1 MNYGGNM
8 PDWHQYNSP
17 QAGISDVTS
26 TAQNVNS
33 GHLPFISSIN
43 SSCPT
48 QLNGLNLGSDGL
60 EKHQS
65 DPNFNPR
72 HFQQHLPANLSHG
85 HNATDNAPLA
95 SMVQMQNCIGH
106 YGPSSTRNPM
116 VDNLN
121 GPMDPRNTAM
131 TGLNEELSYRSNQVP
146 LSGPMSHMNG
156 PSVMSMSAPH
166 GPIGPRS
173 ANASS
178 NSHAASRTGPPPP
191 SSFVACKAPCC
202 NPDPNYQQWE
212 KYCSYQNNAYRE
224 NIRTNGYQADARR
237 FGGDFNF
244 RKDNFDGKEILPP
257 ASAPNASDHRRNF
270 PDFKYRKERAVSR
283 SYPSN
288 SGMLHSYPSMQNY
301 NYAGDYQKYPYPNI
315 KEYPKANSM
324 SVPPSQS
331 MVKHQQEQS
340 FAHQQKYNKSMS
352 YQNNGAMMSTSV
364 PNPNMLPSAQNSYFN
379 SQQYPRNPS
388 TDTSQHD
395 CQAATNDSATTM
407 MNARMQPSNMHAQY
421 QQVYQQKLA
430 MQRFS
435 MENHLREM
443 TRIPGYQSHPKYK
456 ECVLRYREIL
466 KLQQS
471 VAYQGQM
478 PSQPQ
483 TQQSCVAATTV
494 NTAVPSINLQFDQ
507 NGVLIN
513 SNYIPEGFPRMQQV
527 SNSQASDNLV
537 DKQGKQDDGNPAEM
551 MNHNVQKREQL
562 VSQQHDNQAIVL
574 CAKGMQPQD
583 RYSVQKNLNQSQF
596 EMQAPGN
603 EDFSDLSASASDAAA
618 RQKMPKQFADKPEL
632 DVRQFLANWDES
644 EDEDG
649 ANANLPSA
657 VLSDSTP
664 VVVVGYENVDLS
676 AKTLEG
682 LEGSKSG
689 RITTDVITFENQDKS
704 NVSVMP
710 AQDCLTISYA
720 SAENVEVTKDP
731 ACKEIAKESI
741 VQPGS
746 HIIQCISNGPDEVP
760 TIHIVDN
767 LEIGSIL
774 QVTNGQVTETLGGQD
789 ALSFLQD
796 NAKVQ
801 ASTITIETDKFKKTN
816 GNSESAADYNAS
828 KEEYVVENSSPA
840 EAVEGGTSQAAQGGD
855 QRVTALPASVK
866 SNLDS
871 AQDVNL
877 KKQNSFASE
886 ESHNPDDISLP
897 DLHTSEC
904 TPISTTLNT
913 PIHSDTEES
922 SERVQDL
929 TISTNPI
936 EIIQNSPMIS
946 FTQSP
951 TKSEPYDHLS
961 NEGEARNRSAGSLE
975 SRYQA
980 EDRNND
986 VLDHDAVLGTFEFSA
1001 NVNKDESTAENGKE
1015 SASLNGDA
1023 VSANNSGRTFLDGEA
1038 ERSEATSVCMTLTS
1052 GEYELKIVSA
1062 QNVGTSS
1069 KSTREY
1075 KSSSLDCHANES
1087 QTAAVGQDA
1096 STVGKKLQVL
1106 PERGMRNALRYGGSR
1121 QLDEAL
1127 QNITG
1132 KSDSVERRGG
1142 QDDVHYD
1149 KRSLTDLNRET
1160 ATNDTAPIASKTAAD
1175 DNCSTKIVKTNPSA
1189 LLGAKRS
1196 TSSNDKLR
1204 KRETSDKSAKED
1216 SSSENNGNKSL
1227 KIDAKDLK
1235 NSWQIIKDHK
1245 KSILNDQANSHHAR
1259 KCSPANATEKSNEIM
1274 HQDKHR
1280 GKSDILRNKPRIID
1294 NVSIDDSGERMRL
1307 LKEYR
1312 RIKHKSSTMEIQGKS
1327 KVCSSSDPDEHS
1339 VLQVPSDKQL
1349 CQKDGKFKL
1358 AEEREK
1364 KNANILK
1371 KFVTK
1376 NVNPDFAIQVTNVNL
1391 KRKDNDEQKESQRS
1405 GEETKNSGPL
1415 DAIKIEINVSCTER
1429 NTTEKLLHENIKN
1442 AVAETIGHLTSSIS
1456 SGARSNSANLKEIQC
1471 DKDGLDGREKRNRSQ
1486 PEASTYNE
1494 VRKDQSNAEVMKYK
1508 SLITAC
1514 KEDIA
1519 MDETSGSLIPRKK
1532 RSSSSERELIHDNG
1546 NISINTETALSSAET
1561 LKPEHAMVR
1570 RRSIHQDT
1578 ERKAVAANFS
1588 GSDDLKTPSEKKE
1601 YQEATV
1607 ASACRNVRNLQDDI
1621 ASRLN
1626 AIPSTSSST
1635 VDPSLE
1641 NANYDNP
1648 THFDYNHFDVAPNE
1662 NLDVNDKRTDRWKR
1676 PRKDDGKF
1684 NNFEPYETASVY
1696 VNPIFFSADKLENLN
1711 TVPVYTTKDGKITYS
1726 PNPRFTY
1733 RELLMEARAKD
1744 NYGSARESS
1753 YFASSPLDYNCSRLR
1768 KVFKRNREVLTAIR
1782 KRSEIDFADGKLQ
1795 SAAKHVNYLPNKN
1808 AALKS
1813 AHCAK
1818 ARGTPHLE
1826 FFNDD
1831 ADKLYANRNSQQD
1844 GKESNKKSIGDLS
1857 FLEKQYNLNN
1867 EPAPSTIKHCKAKM
1881 LADNLNYEKEYGEN
1895 VMFDSHLFLG
1905 SRAACWEETM
1915 ESVKSYSSHV
1925 DRRNK
1930 HLKELNFSEVF
1941 AAQRRLDLLPFLSAE
1956 QEPLSGGNNDQKTG
1970 YNVANE
1976 LISNPAACDYNI
1988 DNLSRGQAGENDPT
2002 SCKQSD
2008 VIPLGERNECDK
2020 QNAVSTT
2027 KADDY
2032 PPAVT
2037 DQCPEQE
2044 SQPDEIQSDT
2054 TALVEEARSCSSKA
2068 ADKNTHGTEEGRG
2081 SPSDDNDQETLEA
2094 EHLTGND
2101 AHVHGQ
2107 EDKSAA
2113 ESANAKRVSN
2123 SSPTEVALP
2132 ESNAER
2138 LSDEPKCTEATEE
2151 SALNDADEV
2160 DDSAKNN
2167 SDSAVDETTACQEV
2181 SSAPVGG
2188 KANDEDTFMAKSI
2201 SPEVDFGERNE
2212 QNGACSEETSKEPI
2226 VPQGLSD
2233 VALTERPQLDEEDT
2247 EQQSRKLDVEREVT
2261 EASSLGNEAT
2271 NVDEVD
2277 DCNAAMTPKP
2287 VASLDL
2293 LAISTEKSV
2302 CDLFTSETPEQNISE
2317 FTVIKSI
2324 IAGDKKNEHQEP
2336 ETKDGAK
2343 VCDSMIDSKLLCM
2356 DSSDCGIYAEDKCAL
2371 TRMSEHDF
2379 TEEDSMVPMEWE
2391 TSQIQEDAV
2400 NRLCSM
2406 DESSIDFAAA
2416 AANSLQDSSLL
2427 HNLSLS
2433 IPVKESTTPETAVAI
2448 ESRSSVSAP
2457 AIEPPPEMEKMT
2469 PSNEGDKEQA
2479 SSSEHEKMAC
2489 LPATDCNA
2497 GTKMVPKL
2505 VIKKSDID
2513 NMIHKSLLK
2522 RGCQPK
2528 IPKMI
2533 IRNARSRPGTPSIE
2547 SVHEEVPVQINISD
2561 RMSRASEEPCEND
2574 SESSLQESN
2583 DYRSKIPKMK
2593 IKLDDKHSN
2602 KIMRAEDTTEL
2613 SVKRKNIKK
2622 TIPKVKIKNSSRI
2635 DLSDNSVC
2643 STTSQDSRKS
2653 LEKYEEKIPILK
2665 LKKQERNRS
2674 SSPEASRKRQG
2685 SSHSEMPSK
2694 KCKRS
2699 GRDETGHS
2707 TRRGNFPDSR
2717 TVLPECETSKSP
2729 LACISEKIPKVIIKR
2744 TSASAEFKCE
2754 LSKGCKDI
2762 IAKSAKWQPAV
2773 KLERYQV
2780 LDSIVKDLKASHSS
2794 ISARIIDKIFAKR
2807 RDSHHQGK
2815 KDDYKLSRSSSMSN
2829 LLPVKHKQRRMSDYD
2844 CRKPGDADG
2853 FTCALPRDSSD
2864 SRTCT
2869 ASKKTSA
2876 SCRGYHSDNKRRSR
2890 SRDNHPQVET
2900 GVTSSDKEVDRPSGK
2915 SGSEKATPQHDEH
2928 RTESFDTH
2936 HKQAAKKTE
2945 DETVSEQKLDQK
2957 SAPTRHSSS
2966 SANFKIALKEL
2977 KTTPKIETCFV
2988 KLPDLNEI
2996 SSKEISIKKQIKE
3009 QRDDPFLSKE
3019 EIVAIKKEPLSD
3031 CPSDVAN
3038 NCNPRGDGSLLKDAS
3053 VLDTFELDRNAVI
3066 KIESSDESQSTIEI
3080 LPASPDGPDELE
3092 SQIIE
3097 DGDSELYSADAIPTQ
3112 FELELEIADHSST
3125 DLLDVT
3131 MPKLD
3136 PVANYSS
3143 RCAPTKESC
3152 SNQIPKRYS
3161 KSELSPRSKN
3171 SPGRDKHAEVDVTG
3185 SDKSSPDDNDLINSA
3200 REVSPKCTCSEEAD
3214 STKRNFCCN
3223 DSLIKEVLAAKE
3235 TLKKCLSKSRCENGS
3250 AQSNARPKT
3259 AAEKKQGSSFDLK
3272 RLSETHSK
3280 SSDGPQDCR
3289 DDVTS
3294 QRVSV
3299 SAAGKRNK
3307 TETTANT
3314 TTEKSDQK
3322 HSKQGK
3328 SCSVR
3333 EKSSEK
3339 RDKESHPKETTKD
3352 ARECT
3357 TSLETLKRATSNEGP
3372 TRTICLGEKRRHS
3385 ANPDNGILQLQDSQ
3399 RKELSAYKIPKIS
3412 RSTDQGSNAGSKA
3425 KDVKPKMENMP
3436 ILEPEIAVSFDANSD
3451 ADSSRSPPM
3460 ITHQDGDLDVAESKL
3475 VDEKIITLDS
3485 KETNDI
3491 KDMCKKGEIS
3501 ITDFITQLAC
3511 HEKATIKHRR
3521 YCNLCERWF
3530 PTTSRHRRHL
3540 AGYQHRHIEL
3550 TQRRS
3555 IHALFML
3562 FTGKPCPRLLP
3573 ANVAR
3578 NDCSLGELTPLQIAV
3593 QDVIKSFD
3601 DAPQQESPRKQNDVD
3616 K

>member
-975 SRYQA
+975 SRYQT

-1087 QTAAVGQDA
+1087 QTAAV
-1096 STVGKKLQVL
+1096 
-1106 PERGMRNALRYGGSR
+1106 
-1121 QLDEAL
+1121 
-1127 QNITG
+1127 
-1132 KSDSVERRGG
+1132 
-1142 QDDVHYD
+1142 
-1149 KRSLTDLNRET
+1149 
-1160 ATNDTAPIASKTAAD
+1160 ASKTAAD

-1831 ADKLYANRNSQQD
+1831 ADKLYANRN
-1844 GKESNKKSIGDLS
+1844 K
-1857 FLEKQYNLNN
+1857 
-1867 EPAPSTIKHCKAKM
+1867 
-1881 LADNLNYEKEYGEN
+1881 
-1895 VMFDSHLFLG
+1895 
-1905 SRAACWEETM
+1905 
-1915 ESVKSYSSHV
+1915 
-1925 DRRNK
+1925 
-1930 HLKELNFSEVF
+1930 
-1941 AAQRRLDLLPFLSAE
+1941 
-1956 QEPLSGGNNDQKTG
+1956 
-1970 YNVANE
+1970 
-1976 LISNPAACDYNI
+1976 
-1988 DNLSRGQAGENDPT
+1988 
-2002 SCKQSD
+2002 
-2008 VIPLGERNECDK
+2008 
-2020 QNAVSTT
+2020 
-2027 KADDY
+2027 
-2032 PPAVT
+2032 
-2037 DQCPEQE
+2037 QE

-2829 LLPVKHKQRRMSDYD
+2829 LLPVKHKQRRM
-2844 CRKPGDADG
+2844 
-2853 FTCALPRDSSD
+2853 
-2864 SRTCT
+2864 
-2869 ASKKTSA
+2869 
-2876 SCRGYHSDNKRRSR
+2876 
-2890 SRDNHPQVET
+2890 
-2900 GVTSSDKEVDRPSGK
+2900 
-2915 SGSEKATPQHDEH
+2915 
-2928 RTESFDTH
+2928 TESFDTH

-3593 QDVIKSFD
+3593 QVRG
-3601 DAPQQESPRKQNDVD
+3601 SPSAR
-3616 K
+3616 